1 MKWFFSRFSITWW
14 AYTSP
19 MTSAAIATIQYSLKV
34 KHHFTQFMALVLACI
49 SSLTV
54 LLICILTILHIFYW
68 RDMFPNDVAIAIT
81 NERRQ
86 KKWSEFDPELN
97 TTSVSLEEA

>member
-1 MKWFFSRFSITWW
+1 
-14 AYTSP
+14 
-19 MTSAAIATIQYSLKV
+19 
-34 KHHFTQFMALVLACI
+34 MALVLACI
-49 SSLTV
+49 SSITV
-54 LLICILTILHIFYW
+54 LLIFILTILHIFYW

-97 TTSVSLEEA
+97 TTSEVSLEEAWAQITKSTKDQAPGIYT